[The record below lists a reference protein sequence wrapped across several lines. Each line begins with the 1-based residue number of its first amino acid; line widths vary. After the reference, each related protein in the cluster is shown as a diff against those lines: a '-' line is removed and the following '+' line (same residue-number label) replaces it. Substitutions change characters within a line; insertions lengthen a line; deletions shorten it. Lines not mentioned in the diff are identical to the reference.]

1 MKAWLAYAVVA
12 AALLGLLATGLSLLL
27 DDAATPALWLA
38 AGVAYAIQLLAFGA
52 LVAGRDTGTGF
63 IVGWGG
69 GMALRL
75 AAVAA
80 MAFWVTQ
87 RSTLPAAPAL
97 VGLVGFVFILV
108 LLEPVFL
115 RLIR

>member
-1 MKAWLAYAVVA
+1 MRAWVAYAVVGA
-12 AALLGLLATGLSLLL
+12 AVLGLLATGVSLLL
-27 DDAATPALWLA
+27 EPEATPAVWLA
-38 AGVAYAIQLLAFGA
+38 AAVAYAVQLLAFGA
-52 LVAGRDTGTGF
+52 LVAGRDSGTSF
-63 IVGWGG
+63 MVGWGG
-69 GMALRL
+69 GMALRF

-87 RSTLPAAPAL
+87 RGTVPAAPAL

>member
-1 MKAWLAYAVVA
+1 MKAWLAYALVA
-12 AALLGLLATGLSLLL
+12 AALLALLATGVSLLL
-27 DDAATPALWLA
+27 DADATPALWLGA
-38 AGVAYAIQLLAFGA
+38 AVAYAVQLLAFGA
-52 LVAGRDTGTGF
+52 LVAGRDSGTAF
-63 IVGWGG
+63 VVGWGG
-69 GMALRL
+69 GMALRF

-80 MAFWVTQ
+80 VAFWVTQ